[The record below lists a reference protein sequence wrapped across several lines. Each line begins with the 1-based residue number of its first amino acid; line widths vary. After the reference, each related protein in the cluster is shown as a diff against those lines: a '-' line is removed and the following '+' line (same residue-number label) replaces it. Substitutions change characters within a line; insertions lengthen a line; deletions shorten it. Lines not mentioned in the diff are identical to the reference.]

1 MAALT
6 EPKRLG
12 TVQVIAT
19 TASSATS
26 AAFGS
31 QTYMIRVVGNTAF
44 HYKVVDSSGAAATT
58 DSYMPANWADEV
70 RVNPGQKIST
80 IRASTG
86 GLVTA
91 TDGSVWVTELSA

>member
-1 MAALT
+1 
-6 EPKRLG
+6 
-12 TVQVIAT
+12 
-19 TASSATS
+19 
-26 AAFGS
+26 
-31 QTYMIRVVGNTAF
+31 
-44 HYKVVDSSGAAATT
+44 
-58 DSYMPANWADEV
+58 MPANWADEV

>member
-26 AAFGS
+26 AAFGP
-31 QTYMIRVVGNTAF
+31 QTYMIRVTGNTAF
-44 HYKVVDSSGAAATT
+44 HMKIVDGSGAAAVT
-58 DSYMPANWADEV
+58 DTFVPANWSDEY

-80 IRASTG
+80 IRAATG
-86 GLVTA
+86 GLVTG
-91 TDGSVWVTELSA
+91 TDGSVWVTELSS